1 MGDVLFLG
9 ALLNLAM
16 SHTIIIHCRK
26 KHGLDMASKEAREL
40 ELMHLVSGDF
50 ALEQPRPLPPKVKLV
65 GALMPAP
72 AKPLPADLEVS
83 EERVT
88 RSLSHDALSLRKLCD
103 P

>member
-1 MGDVLFLG
+1 MGGVLFLN
-9 ALLNLAM
+9 ALLNLAT
-16 SHTIIIHCRK
+16 SHTIFIHCRK
-26 KHGLDMASKEAREL
+26 KHSLDMASKEAREL

-65 GALMPAP
+65 GALMPSP

-83 EERVT
+83 GIHET
-88 RSLSHDALSLRKLCD
+88 RPLSHDADRKLYA